1 MTKYRYKFVVV
12 NSIPHDLAAANDLSV
27 QMGLDYGNNGWQ
39 LVSVTPI
46 TDSNGMLLSFQKL
59 AE

>member
-12 NSIPHDLAAANDLSV
+12 NSIPHDLGAANDLSV

-39 LVSVTPI
+39 LVSVTPFPS
-46 TDSNGMLLSFQKL
+46 SNGMLLSFQKL